1 MNDYLWR
8 AISVDS
14 IDPVC
19 FPHVAVYMKRGGN
32 YVLYKDKE
40 REFTEDDRRRLESS
54 FTEFLYVRSGDME
67 EINQYMENNLTDILA
82 RQDLNSMAKG
92 RILYQTSV
100 NYVIDVCESPELAAN
115 LLRCRNLIMHLMKY
129 VATESHVLE
138 PLQSI
143 VAQNFY
149 IFAHSVQVTA
159 LNLLVHEKLF
169 QLTPEEMTDV
179 GIGSLLHDFGMIFIS
194 DEILDKPN
202 SLSDVEYH
210 KVKEHSQKG
219 YEFLLRTGLFS
230 EVALTIVR
238 HHHERYDGNGY
249 PTGIKGGVIPRS
261 AQLSAI
267 CDVYSAL
274 ITDRPHRKASS
285 PTDALKLMREEAKG
299 GFFNYDLFEQF
310 EEIIIAMKGV
320 SNQERDHLLFS

>member
-1 MNDYLWR
+1 
-8 AISVDS
+8 
-14 IDPVC
+14 
-19 FPHVAVYMKRGGN
+19 
-32 YVLYKDKE
+32 
-40 REFTEDDRRRLESS
+40 
-54 FTEFLYVRSGDME
+54 
-67 EINQYMENNLTDILA
+67 NQYMENNLTDILA

-100 NYVIDVCESPELAAN
+100 NYVIDVFESPELAAN

-202 SLSDVEYH
+202 SLS
-210 KVKEHSQKG
+210 
-219 YEFLLRTGLFS
+219 
-230 EVALTIVR
+230 
-238 HHHERYDGNGY
+238 
-249 PTGIKGGVIPRS
+249 
-261 AQLSAI
+261 
-267 CDVYSAL
+267 
-274 ITDRPHRKASS
+274 
-285 PTDALKLMREEAKG
+285 
-299 GFFNYDLFEQF
+299 
-310 EEIIIAMKGV
+310 
-320 SNQERDHLLFS
+320 